1 MNDVYHLGLLRGTVQ
16 LVPYHDEWKRA
27 GEECVSLRWDILGE
41 AAHDIQHVGSTA
53 VPGLHAKP
61 IIDIAVGVDSFGRI
75 MLLRPVLEEHGL
87 IFRGED
93 VPGQLLFV
101 IGSDDIRTH
110 HIHVVRWKDKAW
122 NDYITFRDKLR
133 GNPILAKKYD
143 DLKLILAER
152 YHDNRK
158 GYTQAKGQFVTKA
171 LYKIS

>member
-1 MNDVYHLGLLRGTVQ
+1 MMCIILDVTWHRAAS
-16 LVPYHDEWKRA
+16 PYHDEWKRA
-27 GEECVSLRWDILGE
+27 GEECVSLLLDILGD

-61 IIDIAVGVDSFGRI
+61 IIDIAVGVDSFDRI

-93 VPGQLLFV
+93 VPEQLLFV

-133 GNPILAKKYD
+133 GNPILANCEE
-143 DLKLILAER
+143 I
-152 YHDNRK
+152 
-158 GYTQAKGQFVTKA
+158 
-171 LYKIS
+171 